1 MFCSREEIENF
12 FNDENIKDKPPA
24 TKRKEFEKWLCELRD
39 EFAASLDYK
48 ATLDANLKDK
58 RIKECENDYLKF
70 FNTYLSHYASIGGV
84 CELHTY
90 LADYFNNLG
99 THSIKKRAVAAPR
112 GHAKSTHCSV
122 GLVLWCIVY
131 KKKRFIVEISDA
143 IELAEANLEAIK
155 VELECNENL
164 KADFGDLVGDNW
176 KVGEFITK
184 NGVKVKAFGSGK
196 RLRGIRYGAYR
207 PDLAILDDLEN
218 DTNVRSKEQRD
229 KLEDWLDE
237 AVLNLGSLDD
247 TLDVLYIGTIL
258 HQDSVLNR
266 KLKNEF
272 WITKKFSSIIHFPYR
287 LDLWDEYIALYK
299 TDKARAEGFY
309 KANETLMKNGS
320 EVLWESARDIKKLMQ
335 LRAENLRA
343 FNKEQLNEPLNDKQ
357 RFKLENISFYDY
369 LTKCDFYVM
378 YCDPAGNGK
387 KSDYTAITILG
398 VNKTEQKA
406 YVCESIVKVMDSKTI
421 INTLC
426 DLQER
431 YHCSRV
437 AVETN
442 GGQFHLKAWILEKAF
457 AKNLFMPLQGVN
469 NHKNKLERIESLEM
483 PILNKEI
490 IFNKEHKLLLE
501 QLLEFP
507 EGKNDDAPDSLAGA
521 YMLTK
526 LNKKIRRR
534 TGAMVSRRRR

>member
-1 MFCSREEIENF
+1 MFLTKEEIDNF
-12 FNDENIKDKPPA
+12 FNNEDLKDKPQA
-24 TKRKEFEKWLCELRD
+24 LKRKEFERWLGELRD

-48 ATLDANLKDK
+48 ATLDANLKEQ

-90 LADYFNNLG
+90 LANYFNNLG

-218 DTNVRSKEQRD
+218 DTNVRSKDQRD

-309 KANETLMKNGS
+309 KANEKLMKDGS

-343 FNKEQLNEPLNDKQ
+343 FNKEQLNEPLSEKQ
-357 RFKLENISFYDY
+357 IFKLENLNFYDS
-369 LTKCDFYVM
+369 LPDIKTKVIYI
-378 YCDPAGNGK
+378 DPAGATK
-387 KSDYTAITILG
+387 KSDYTAISVLG
-398 VNKTEQKA
+398 LSYENKA
-406 YVCESIVKVMDSKTI
+406 YLIESIVKVMQVQDMIKTI
-421 INTLC
+421 IKLTLTYNPRKVF
-426 DLQER
+426 L
-431 YHCSRV
+431 
-437 AVETN
+437 ETN
-442 GGQFHLKAWILEKAF
+442 GGQFFLKEFLKSEALKENIRL
-457 AKNLFMPLQGVN
+457 PLDGVN
-469 NHKNKLERIESLEM
+469 NYKSKHERIESLEM
-483 PILNKEI
+483 PFLNKELFI
-490 IFNKEHKLLLE
+490 HKSQTQLIE
-501 QLLEFP
+501 QLLEYP
-507 EGKNDDAPDSLAGA
+507 EHKNDDAPDSLAGA
-521 YMLTK
+521 YKELKTT
-526 LNKKIRRR
+526 NIQRRKHHYYQQR
-534 TGAMVSRRRR
+534 KFLR